1 MAVKADQLETR
12 LDTIFEK
19 NAPKLPVHVRK
30 TIAEWAPWIAL
41 LAGVLSLLSAYWLY
55 QAANAVS
62 AYIDLANQLSA
73 AYGGTVMT
81 SNMTFWVWLGLAFL
95 VVEGLLYVLAFPGL
109 KARKKAG
116 WNYLYWGVLVNVAY
130 AVISLFT
137 IDGFTGFVGS
147 LIVAAIGLWLL
158 FQVRSQ
164 YKA

>member
-1 MAVKADQLETR
+1 MAVKADQLETK

-19 NAPKLPVHVRK
+19 NAPKLPVHARK
-30 TIAEWAPWIAL
+30 TIAEWAPWISL
-41 LAGVLSLLSAYWLY
+41 LAGVLSLLSAYWLW

-62 AYIDLANQLSA
+62 AYVDLANQLSA
-73 AYGGTVMT
+73 AYGSTVMT

-116 WNYLYWGVLVNVAY
+116 WNYLYWGVLINVAY

-137 IDGFTGFVGS
+137 LNGVAGFVGS
-147 LIVAAIGLWLL
+147 LIATAIGLWLL
-158 FQVRSQ
+158 FQVRSE